1 MFAELVPINRTRK
14 TEEKTLS
21 FALENEFTDEH
32 QIKLVWVNKQ
42 RQLAIFVT
50 ESHHPNNNSDYKSP
64 IDSVTVLKMVVGAG
78 DNLSYKQ
85 VTLALPEKQVNTKV
99 MCIHSEKED
108 TIYLFCLY

>member
-21 FALENEFTDEH
+21 FALENKFTDEH
-32 QIKLVWVNKQ
+32 QIKLVCVDKQ

-50 ESHHPNNNSDYKSP
+50 ESHYVNNCAFDNR

-78 DNLSYKQ
+78 DNLS
-85 VTLALPEKQVNTKV
+85 
-99 MCIHSEKED
+99 
-108 TIYLFCLY
+108 